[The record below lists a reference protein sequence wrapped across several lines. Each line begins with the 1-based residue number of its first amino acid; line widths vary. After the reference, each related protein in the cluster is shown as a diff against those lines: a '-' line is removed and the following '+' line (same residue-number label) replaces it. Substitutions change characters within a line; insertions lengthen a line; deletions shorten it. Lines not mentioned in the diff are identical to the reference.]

1 MKILVL
7 NCGSSSIKYQ
17 LINIDANNNSTVMA
31 KGLLERI
38 GLEMG
43 EFTHKYNGEKYYE
56 QTPIAD
62 HTAGIKMVLKAL
74 TDPKMGVIKDLKEI
88 EAVGNRVAHGGE
100 LFKAS
105 ALVNDD
111 VIEKIKSLMELA
123 PLHTPGNLAGIY
135 AMREVL
141 PNVPQAVVFDTA
153 FHQTLPPKSFLYGLP
168 YEYYQ
173 KYHLRRYG
181 FHGTSH
187 GFVAEK
193 AAKMIGKDWKDL
205 KIISCHLGSG
215 ASIAAIDHGKSVDTT
230 MGLTALEGLIMGSRP
245 GDIDP
250 GAVLYIVEKELAE
263 GKTMKDITNIFYKKS
278 GLVGISGGK
287 QDMRDIRAGRDA
299 GDERSTYAFDMFAQR
314 VKRYIGGY
322 MAEMGGCDILL
333 FTGGIGENAW
343 FMRHPILENM
353 ECLGIKVDMA
363 LNDKIMGEDAVI
375 STPDSKVTTIVV
387 TTDEEYVIAMDTMN
401 LVLGKEFRIGILL

>member
-17 LINIDANNNSTVMA
+17 LIDMANNAEVMA

-43 EFTHKYNGEKYYE
+43 EFTHKYRGEKHYE
-56 QTPIAD
+56 QRPIPN
-62 HTAGIKMVLKAL
+62 HTEGIKMVLAAL
-74 TDPKMGVIKDLKEI
+74 VDPKIGVIKDINEVG
-88 EAVGNRVAHGGE
+88 AVGNRVAHGGE
-100 LFKAS
+100 IFKDS
-105 ALVNDD
+105 ALVTDK
-111 VIEKIKSLMELA
+111 VIEQIKSLEHLA

-153 FHQTLPPKSFLYGLP
+153 FHSTLPPKSFLYGLP
-168 YEYYQ
+168 YEMYE
-173 KYHLRRYG
+173 KYGIRRYG

-187 GFVAEK
+187 KFVAEK
-193 AAKMIGKDWKDL
+193 AAKMIGRDWNDL

-215 ASIAAIDHGKSVDTT
+215 ASIAAIDHGKSFDTT
-230 MGLTALEGLIMGSRP
+230 MGMTALEGLVMGSRC
-245 GDIDP
+245 GDVDP
-250 GAVLYIVEKELAE
+250 GVLLYLMDQGMTSKELTKVLYKQ
-263 GKTMKDITNIFYKKS
+263 S
-278 GLVGISGGK
+278 GLIGISGDK

-299 GDERSTYAFDMFAQR
+299 GDERCTYAFDMFAQR

-322 MAEMGGCDILL
+322 MAEMGGCDLLL

-343 FMRHPILENM
+343 FMRRPILEGL
-353 ECLGIKVDMA
+353 ECLGIKVDLE
-363 LNDKIMGEDAVI
+363 LNDKIMGEDVI
-375 STPDSKVTTIVV
+375 LSTPDSKVANVVV
-387 TTDEEYVIAMDTMN
+387 TTDEEYVIASDN
-401 LVLGKEFRIGILL
+401 YRLVKK

>member
-43 EFTHKYNGEKYYE
+43 EFTHKYNGQKYYE

-105 ALVNDD
+105 ALVNDE

-401 LVLGKEFRIGILL
+401 LVLGK

>member
-17 LINIDANNNSTVMA
+17 LIDMDNNAEVMA

-43 EFTHKYNGEKYYE
+43 EFTHKYRGQKHYE
-56 QTPIAD
+56 QCPIPN
-62 HTAGIKMVLKAL
+62 HTEGIKMVLAAL
-74 TDPKMGVIKDLKEI
+74 VDPEIGVIKDINEVG
-88 EAVGNRVAHGGE
+88 AVGNRVAHGGE
-100 LFKAS
+100 IFKQS
-105 ALVNDD
+105 ALVTDK
-111 VIEKIKSLMELA
+111 VIEQIKSLEHLA

-153 FHQTLPPKSFLYGLP
+153 FHSTLPPKSFLYGLP
-168 YEYYQ
+168 YEYYE
-173 KYHLRRYG
+173 KYGIRRYG

-187 GFVAEK
+187 KFVAEK
-193 AAKMIGKDWKDL
+193 AAKMIGRDWNDL

-215 ASIAAIDHGKSVDTT
+215 ASIAAIDHGKSFDTT
-230 MGLTALEGLIMGSRP
+230 MGMTALEGLVMGSRC
-245 GDIDP
+245 GDVDP
-250 GAVLYIVEKELAE
+250 GVLLYLMDQGMTSKELTKVLYKQ
-263 GKTMKDITNIFYKKS
+263 S
-278 GLVGISGGK
+278 GLIGISGDK

-299 GDERSTYAFDMFAQR
+299 GDERCTYAFDMFAQR

-322 MAEMGGCDILL
+322 MAEMGGCDLLL

-343 FMRHPILENM
+343 FMRRPILEGL
-353 ECLGIKVDMA
+353 ECLGIKVDLE
-363 LNDKIMGEDAVI
+363 LNDKVMGEDVI
-375 STPDSKVTTIVV
+375 LSTPDSKVATVVV
-387 TTDEEYVIAMDTMN
+387 TTDEEYVIASDTYN
-401 LVLGKEFRIGILL
+401 LVK

>member
-17 LINIDANNNSTVMA
+17 LIDMANNAAVMA

-43 EFTHKYNGEKYYE
+43 EFTHKFNGQKHYE
-56 QTPIAD
+56 QLPIPN
-62 HTAGIKMVLKAL
+62 HTEGIKIVLKAL
-74 TDPKMGVIKDLKEI
+74 TDPKIGVIKDLKEI
-88 EAVGNRVAHGGE
+88 GAVGNRVAHGGE
-100 LFKAS
+100 IFKDS
-105 ALVNDD
+105 ALVTDK
-111 VIEKIKSLMELA
+111 VIEQIKSLEHLA

-141 PNVPQAVVFDTA
+141 PGVPQAVVFDTA
-153 FHQTLPPKSFLYGLP
+153 FHSTLPPKSYLYGLP

-173 KYHLRRYG
+173 KYGIRRYG

-187 GFVAEK
+187 KFVAEK
-193 AAKMIGKDWKDL
+193 AAKMIGRDWNDL

-215 ASIAAIDHGKSVDTT
+215 ASIAAIVNGKSFDTT
-230 MGLTALEGLIMGSRP
+230 MGMTALEGLVMGSRC
-245 GDIDP
+245 GDVDP
-250 GAVLYIVEKELAE
+250 GVILYLMDQGMDSKALT
-263 GKTMKDITNIFYKKS
+263 KLLYKQS
-278 GLVGISGGK
+278 GLIGISGDK

-299 GDERSTYAFDMFAQR
+299 GDERATYAFDMFAQR

-322 MAEMGGCDILL
+322 MAEMGGCDLLL

-343 FMRHPILENM
+343 FMRHPILEGL
-353 ECLGIKVDMA
+353 ECLGIKVDME
-363 LNDKIMGEDAVI
+363 LNDKTMGEDVII
-375 STPDSKVTTIVV
+375 STPDSKVATVVV
-387 TTDEEYVIAMDTMN
+387 TTDEEFVIASDTFR
-401 LVLGKEFRIGILL
+401 LVNAK

>member
-17 LINIDANNNSTVMA
+17 LIDMANNAQVMA

-43 EFTHKYNGEKYYE
+43 EFTHKYRGEKHYE
-56 QTPIAD
+56 QRPIPN
-62 HTAGIKMVLKAL
+62 HTEGIKMVLAAL
-74 TDPKMGVIKDLKEI
+74 VDPKIGVIKDINEVG
-88 EAVGNRVAHGGE
+88 AVGNRVAHGGE
-100 LFKAS
+100 IFKQS
-105 ALVNDD
+105 ALVTDK
-111 VIEKIKSLMELA
+111 VIEQIKSLEHLA

-153 FHQTLPPKSFLYGLP
+153 FHSTLPPKSFLYGLP
-168 YEYYQ
+168 YDFYK
-173 KYHLRRYG
+173 KYGIRRYG

-187 GFVAEK
+187 KFVAEK
-193 AAKMIGKDWKDL
+193 AAKMIGRDWNDL

-215 ASIAAIDHGKSVDTT
+215 ASIAAIDHGKSFDTT
-230 MGLTALEGLIMGSRP
+230 MGMTALEGLVMGSRC
-245 GDIDP
+245 GDVDP
-250 GAVLYIVEKELAE
+250 GVLLYLMDQGMTSKELTKVLYKQ
-263 GKTMKDITNIFYKKS
+263 S
-278 GLVGISGGK
+278 GLIGISGDK

-299 GDERSTYAFDMFAQR
+299 GDERCTYAFDMFAQR

-322 MAEMGGCDILL
+322 MAEMGGCDLLL

-343 FMRHPILENM
+343 FMRRPILEGL
-353 ECLGIKVDMA
+353 ECLGIKVDLE
-363 LNDKIMGEDAVI
+363 LNDKIMGEDVI
-375 STPDSKVTTIVV
+375 LSTPDSKVATVVV
-387 TTDEEYVIAMDTMN
+387 TTDEEFVIASDTYN
-401 LVLGKEFRIGILL
+401 LVTK

>member
-17 LINIDANNNSTVMA
+17 LIDMANNAEVMA

-43 EFTHKYNGEKYYE
+43 EFTHKYHGEKHYE
-56 QTPIAD
+56 QVPIPD
-62 HTAGIKMVLKAL
+62 HTAGIKIVLKAL
-74 TDPKMGVIKDLKEI
+74 TDPKMGVIKDYNEI
-88 EAVGNRVAHGGE
+88 GAVGNRVAHGGE
-100 LFKAS
+100 IFKDS
-105 ALVNDD
+105 ALVTDK
-111 VIEKIKSLMELA
+111 VIEQIKSLEHLA

-153 FHQTLPPKSFLYGLP
+153 FHSTLPPKSYLYGLP
-168 YEYYQ
+168 YEMYE
-173 KYHLRRYG
+173 KYGIRRYG

-187 GFVAEK
+187 KFVAEK
-193 AAKMIGKDWKDL
+193 AAKMIGRDWNDL

-215 ASIAAIDHGKSVDTT
+215 ASIAAIDHGKSFDTT
-230 MGLTALEGLIMGSRP
+230 MGMTALEGLIMGSRC
-245 GDIDP
+245 GDVDP
-250 GAVLYIVEKELAE
+250 GVILYLMDQGMTSKELT
-263 GKTMKDITNIFYKKS
+263 KLLYKQS
-278 GLVGISGGK
+278 GLIGISGDK

-299 GDERSTYAFDMFAQR
+299 GDERATYAFDMFAQR

-322 MAEMGGCDILL
+322 MAEMGGCDLLL

-343 FMRHPILENM
+343 FMRRPILEGL
-353 ECLGIKVDMA
+353 ECLGIKVDLE
-363 LNDKIMGEDAVI
+363 LNDKTMGEDVI
-375 STPDSKVTTIVV
+375 LSTPDSRVATVVV
-387 TTDEEYVIAMDTMN
+387 TTDEEYVIASDTYR
-401 LVLGKEFRIGILL
+401 LVNAK

>member
-17 LINIDANNNSTVMA
+17 LIDMANNAEVMA

-43 EFTHKYNGEKYYE
+43 EFTHKYRGEKHYE
-56 QTPIAD
+56 QRPIPN
-62 HTAGIKMVLKAL
+62 HTEGIKMVLAAL
-74 TDPKMGVIKDLKEI
+74 VDPKIGVIKDINEVS
-88 EAVGNRVAHGGE
+88 AVGNRVAHGGE
-100 LFKAS
+100 IFKDS
-105 ALVNDD
+105 ALVTDK
-111 VIEKIKSLMELA
+111 VIEQIKSLEHLA

-153 FHQTLPPKSFLYGLP
+153 FHSTLPPKSFLYGLP

-173 KYHLRRYG
+173 KYGIRRYG

-187 GFVAEK
+187 KFVAEK
-193 AAKMIGKDWKDL
+193 AAKMIGRDWHDL

-215 ASIAAIDHGKSVDTT
+215 ASIAAIDHGKSFDTT
-230 MGLTALEGLIMGSRP
+230 MGMTALEGLVMGSRC
-245 GDIDP
+245 GDVDP
-250 GAVLYIVEKELAE
+250 GVLLYLMDQGMTSKELTKVLYKQ
-263 GKTMKDITNIFYKKS
+263 S
-278 GLVGISGGK
+278 GLIGISGDK

-299 GDERSTYAFDMFAQR
+299 GDERCTYAFDMFAQR

-322 MAEMGGCDILL
+322 MAEMGGCDLLL

-343 FMRHPILENM
+343 FMRRPILEGL
-353 ECLGIKVDMA
+353 ECLGIKVDLE
-363 LNDKIMGEDAVI
+363 LNDKIMGEDVI
-375 STPDSKVTTIVV
+375 LSTPDSKVATVVV
-387 TTDEEYVIAMDTMN
+387 TTDEEYVIASDTYR
-401 LVLGKEFRIGILL
+401 LVTK

>member
-17 LINIDANNNSTVMA
+17 LIDMDNNAQVMA

-43 EFTHKYNGEKYYE
+43 EFTHKYNGEKHYE
-56 QTPIAD
+56 QLPIPT
-62 HTAGIKMVLKAL
+62 HTEGIKIVLKAL
-74 TDPKMGVIKDLKEI
+74 TDEKMGVIKNLNEI
-88 EAVGNRVAHGGE
+88 GAVGNRVAHGGE
-100 LFKAS
+100 LFS
-105 ALVNDD
+105 GSCLVTDE
-111 VIEKIKSLMELA
+111 VIEKIKSLTDLA

-141 PNVPQAVVFDTA
+141 PEVKQVVVFDTA
-153 FHQTLPPKSFLYGLP
+153 FHQTIPAKAFLYGLP

-173 KYHLRRYG
+173 KYGIRRYG

-187 GFVAEK
+187 MFVAEK
-193 AAKMIGKDWKDL
+193 AAKMVGKDWKDL

-215 ASIAAIDHGKSVDTT
+215 ASICAIDHGKSVDTS
-230 MGLTALEGLIMGSRP
+230 MGMTPLEGLIMGSRP
-245 GDIDP
+245 GDVDP
-250 GAVLYIVEKELAE
+250 GALTYLIEKE
-263 GKTMKDITNIFYKKS
+263 GMSWKDVTTMLNKKS

-299 GDERSTYAFDMFAQR
+299 GDQRCTYAFDMFAYK
-314 VKRYIGGY
+314 VKKYIGAY
-322 MAEMGGCDILL
+322 MAAMNGCDILL
-333 FTGGIGENAW
+333 MTGGIGENAW

-353 ECLGIKVDMA
+353 EFLGIKVDME
-363 LNDKIMGEDAVI
+363 LNDKIMGEDCVI

-387 TTDEEYVIAMDTMN
+387 TTDEEFVIASDTYR
-401 LVLGKEFRIGILL
+401 LVTE

>member
-17 LINIDANNNSTVMA
+17 LIDMANNAEVMA

-43 EFTHKYNGEKYYE
+43 EFTHKWNGQKHYE
-56 QTPIAD
+56 QVPIAD
-62 HTAGIKMVLKAL
+62 HVAGIKIVLRAL
-74 TDPKMGVIKDLKEI
+74 TDEKIGVIKDLKEI
-88 EAVGNRVAHGGE
+88 GAVGNRIAHGGE
-100 LFKAS
+100 LFKES
-105 ALVNDD
+105 VLVDD
-111 VIEKIKSLMELA
+111 KVVAQIKSLEHLA

-141 PNVPQAVVFDTA
+141 PGVPQAAVFDTA
-153 FHQTLPPKSFLYGLP
+153 FHSTLPPKSYLYGLP
-168 YEYYQ
+168 YEMYE
-173 KYHLRRYG
+173 KYGIRRYG

-187 GFVAEK
+187 KFVAEK
-193 AAKMIGKDWKDL
+193 ASKMIGRDWNDL

-230 MGLTALEGLIMGSRP
+230 MGMTALEGLIMGSRC
-245 GDIDP
+245 GDVDP
-250 GAVLYIVEKELAE
+250 GVLLYLMDQGYDSKALT
-263 GKTMKDITNIFYKKS
+263 KLLYKQS
-278 GLVGISGGK
+278 GLIGISGDK

-322 MAEMGGCDILL
+322 MAEMGGCDLLL

-353 ECLGIKVDMA
+353 ECLGIKVDMD
-363 LNDKIMGEDAVI
+363 LNDKTMGEDVVI
-375 STPDSKVTTIVV
+375 STPDSKVATVVV
-387 TTDEEYVIAMDTMN
+387 TTDEEFVIASDTYK
-401 LVLGKEFRIGILL
+401 LVTK

>member
-17 LINIDANNNSTVMA
+17 LIDMANNAEVMA

-43 EFTHKYNGEKYYE
+43 EFTHKYRGEKHYE
-56 QTPIAD
+56 QRPIPN
-62 HTAGIKMVLKAL
+62 HTEGIKMVLAAL
-74 TDPKMGVIKDLKEI
+74 VDPKIGVIKDINEVS
-88 EAVGNRVAHGGE
+88 AVGNRVAHGGE
-100 LFKAS
+100 IFKDS
-105 ALVNDD
+105 ALVTDK
-111 VIEKIKSLMELA
+111 VIEQIKSLEHLA

-153 FHQTLPPKSFLYGLP
+153 FHSTLPPKSFLYGLP

-173 KYHLRRYG
+173 KYGIRRYG

-187 GFVAEK
+187 KFVAEK
-193 AAKMIGKDWKDL
+193 AAKMIGRDWNDL

-215 ASIAAIDHGKSVDTT
+215 ASIAAIDHGKSFDTT
-230 MGLTALEGLIMGSRP
+230 MGMTALEGLIMGSRC
-245 GDIDP
+245 GDVDP
-250 GAVLYIVEKELAE
+250 GVILYLMDQGYDSKALT
-263 GKTMKDITNIFYKKS
+263 KLLYKQS
-278 GLVGISGGK
+278 GLIGISGDK

-299 GDERSTYAFDMFAQR
+299 GDERCTYAFDMFAQR

-322 MAEMGGCDILL
+322 MAEMGGCDLLL

-343 FMRHPILENM
+343 FMRRPILEGL
-353 ECLGIKVDMA
+353 ECLGIKVDLE
-363 LNDKIMGEDAVI
+363 LNDKVMGEDVI
-375 STPDSKVTTIVV
+375 LSTPDSKVATVVV
-387 TTDEEYVIAMDTMN
+387 TTDEEYVIASDTYR
-401 LVLGKEFRIGILL
+401 LVTK

>member
-43 EFTHKYNGEKYYE
+43 EFTHKYNGQKHYE

-62 HTAGIKMVLKAL
+62 HTAGIRMVLKAL
-74 TDPKMGVIKDLKEI
+74 TDPEMGVIKDLKEI

-153 FHQTLPPKSFLYGLP
+153 FHQTLPPKTFLYGLP

-245 GDIDP
+245 GDVDP

-343 FMRHPILENM
+343 FMRHPILDNM
-353 ECLGIKVDMA
+353 ECLGIKVDMEK
-363 LNDKIMGEDAVI
+363 NDKIMGEDAVI

-387 TTDEEYVIAMDTMN
+387 TTDEEYVIAMDTMK
-401 LVLGKEFRIGILL
+401 LVQGK